1 MKLRTMASALLVA
14 ATGTAML
21 TGCGAKGNSECTK
34 TESTSTAQATKAPYQ
49 KKYTNADY
57 YKDGVFQP
65 EVALQAYLDMFAH
78 YGVEYNNFLKE
89 NMFISD
95 FNQGD
100 FENVGMAGV
109 FWQNNPVAGY
119 VGHNIYLLPSQAIV
133 EHTHMGT
140 SFPAKMES
148 WYVEHGSAHNF
159 GIGEPTPNPPAMAQS
174 QEKFRTV
181 KNFIT
186 MQVGDTASLT
196 AIETP
201 HFLMAGPN
209 GAVVLETGNYHDGSG
224 LRFANPSVEF
234 IDALEPLKAKKLELQ
249 SEEM

>member
-1 MKLRTMASALLVA
+1 MNLNKIAVGLLLTASSVSVLSSCQNK
-14 ATGTAML
+14 GT
-21 TGCGAKGNSECTK
+21 NECTASK
-34 TESTSTAQATKAPYQ
+34 TVCTANKTPYQ

-57 YKDGVFQP
+57 YKDGKFQP
-65 EVALQAYLDMFAH
+65 EVALQAYIEMFDH
-78 YGVEYNNFLKE
+78 YGVQYNDFLKE

-109 FWQNNPVAGY
+109 FWQNNPTAGY
-119 VGHNIYLLPSQAIV
+119 VGHNIYLLPGQAIV
-133 EHTHMGT
+133 EHAHMAT

-148 WYVEHGSAHNF
+148 WYVEHGSAYNF
-159 GIGEPTPNPPAMAQS
+159 GVGEETPNAPVLAES
-174 QEKFRTV
+174 QANYRTV
-181 KNFIT
+181 KNHIL
-186 MQVGDTASLT
+186 MNVGDTASLT

-224 LRFANPSVEF
+224 LKFTNPSVEF
-234 IDALEPLKAKKLELQ
+234 VDALTEMKTKALALE
-249 SEEM
+249 SEKI

>member
-1 MKLRTMASALLVA
+1 MNFKTLASALVI
-14 ATGTAML
+14 ATSGSAL
-21 TGCGAKGNSECTK
+21 LSSCGVKANNDTI
-34 TESTSTAQATKAPYQ
+34 TSIEKKHNTPYQ

-57 YKDGVFQP
+57 YKDGVFQA
-65 EVALQAYLDMFAH
+65 EVALQAYLDMFEH
-78 YGVEYNNFLKE
+78 YGVSYNDFLKE
-89 NMFISD
+89 NMFVSD

-109 FWQNNPVAGY
+109 FWQNNPTAGY

-140 SFPAKMES
+140 AFPAKMES
-148 WYVEHGSAHNF
+148 WYVEHGSAYNF

-181 KNFIT
+181 QNYVF
-186 MQVGDTASLT
+186 MAVGDTASLT

-224 LRFANPSVEF
+224 LKFANPSVEF
-234 IDALEPLKAKKLELQ
+234 VDALEPLKQKKLSLQ
-249 SEEM
+249 SEQM